1 MKAEN
6 KAALGVALFLI
17 SIGAGAITSFSAKT
31 SARASIAPVASVAP
45 AISFT
50 PSLIVPVSGVGT
62 RQLVDT
68 YGASRSGGRHHEGID
83 IMAKRGTEVRAAA
96 PGVIAK
102 LFTSQRGG
110 TTLYQYDESGMYVF
124 YYAHLEGYA
133 TNIAVGQHVE
143 QGQLLAYVGST
154 GNATTPHL
162 HFEIQRADGS
172 GKWWKAHSINP
183 YPVLKAGTLEQLQ
196 VTAASAAR

>member
-17 SIGAGAITSFSAKT
+17 AIGAGAILSFTPKT
-31 SARASIAPVASVAP
+31 SAHASATPSVA

-50 PSLIVPVSGVGT
+50 PSLIVPVSGIAP

-68 YGASRSGGRHHEGID
+68 FGASRSGGRAHEGID
-83 IMAKRGTEVRAAA
+83 IMAKRGTPVRAAA

-102 LFTSQRGG
+102 LFTSKRGG
-110 TTLYQYDESGMYVF
+110 TTLYQYDDSGQYVF

-133 TNIAVGQHVE
+133 ANIAVGQHIE
-143 QGQLLAYVGST
+143 QGQVIAYVGST

-172 GKWWKAHSINP
+172 GKWWKAHAINP
-183 YPVLKAGTLEQLQ
+183 YPVLKSGTLDQLQ